1 MIMLTGDYT
10 TQCRKYLG
18 LCTCPVCEDKQREL
32 TETKRRSFYKTTI
45 EMLQERLLKTTNS
58 VSKGYPL

>member
-18 LCTCPVCEDKQREL
+18 LCTCPDCGEKQREL
-32 TETKRRSFYKTTI
+32 SESKRRSFYKTTI
-45 EMLQERLLKTTNS
+45 EMLQDKFVNTSNNG
-58 VSKGYPL
+58 SKRFPR